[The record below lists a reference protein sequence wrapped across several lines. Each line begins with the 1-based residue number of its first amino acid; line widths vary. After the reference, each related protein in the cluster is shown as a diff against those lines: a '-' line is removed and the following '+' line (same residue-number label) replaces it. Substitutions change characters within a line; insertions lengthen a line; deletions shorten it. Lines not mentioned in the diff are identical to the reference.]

1 MLKRTKLIIIFA
13 FSAKNKNWNFY
24 QILFQINLSLAY
36 YYYDNNPLTMTVQTF
51 IFNSFQLNTYLVY
64 DETKEAIIIDAGN
77 SNSQEDDV
85 LFSFIKSNELSIK
98 GLYYT
103 HAHVDHILGNNSIIK
118 KYNLKSTAH
127 IDSVL
132 FFETASS
139 YAPSLGLEVN
149 DPIYPKQFIDDGDDI
164 KFGNSKLKVIFTPGH
179 ADGSLCF
186 YSEDEQFI
194 IVGDVL
200 FRDSIG
206 RTDLPT
212 GDYDILM
219 DSIKNRLFTLPNG
232 VKVFPGHGP
241 TTTIGYEK
249 MNNPF
254 INFR

>member
-1 MLKRTKLIIIFA
+1 
-13 FSAKNKNWNFY
+13 
-24 QILFQINLSLAY
+24 
-36 YYYDNNPLTMTVQTF
+36 MTVKTF
-51 IFNSFQLNTYLVY
+51 IFNPFQLNTFVVY
-64 DETKEAIIIDAGN
+64 DETKSAIIIDAGN
-77 SNSQEDDV
+77 SNEAENTKLFDFISQEG
-85 LFSFIKSNELSIK
+85 LNIE

-103 HAHVDHILGNNSIIK
+103 HAHVDHIVGNNDIINHFGIK
-118 KYNLKSTAH
+118 AYASE
-127 IDSVL
+127 DSSM
-132 FFETASS
+132 FFDNAESHAK
-139 YAPSLGLEVN
+139 SLGFVIKDLIKPQLTIKDHDEVR
-149 DPIYPKQFIDDGDDI
+149 
-164 KFGNSKLKVIFTPGH
+164 FGNSSLKVISTPGH

-186 YSEDEQFI
+186 YSEKDQFI

-212 GDYDILM
+212 GDYDVLM
-219 DSIKNRLFTLPNG
+219 DTIKNKLFTLPNG